1 MRTIVKVTPKTRRNA
16 GYCHKRRQ
24 KVKGGKQQGKTGVKR
39 TKNKIINFNTEKV
52 KKICVQAM
60 KMAEDKNAFVYV
72 NFIL

>member
-1 MRTIVKVTPKTRRNA
+1 
-16 GYCHKRRQ
+16 
-24 KVKGGKQQGKTGVKR
+24 VKGGKQQGKTGVKR